1 MRRSQLE
8 AAAAVG
14 AAEARAAETPREA
27 GEPRRRDELSVGD
40 RVRLRRATV
49 TFPEGADGFVLGF
62 YRGTDRTEAA
72 VSFVSRPPGVFAL
85 EELERV
91 RSSKRAPREL
101 PPAPRA
107 VTRSPSGRSQG

>member
-14 AAEARAAETPREA
+14 AAEARAAETPRA
-27 GEPRRRDELSVGD
+27 GELRRRDELSVGD

-85 EELERV
+85 EQLERV

-101 PPAPRA
+101 PPGPRA
-107 VTRSPSGRSQG
+107 VTRSSSGRSQG